1 MTLFNA
7 SSLSRLRGSTL
18 IWSMRWQVAR
28 EIALHEIRDALA
40 GWAFYLTAALGPLL
54 SALFIYN
61 SLSFV
66 SRSGLQIVARPFFV
80 PVLISAT
87 LAALYLGAWAT
98 LAIARPRD
106 QGALRVLFFAPVD
119 AYGVIIGHVIAGS
132 ILYSAMMLIAVPLLV
147 LIALLTNLPLPSLL
161 LIGLI
166 PSPIYAATAVA
177 LGLCLSCIAGSSRTA
192 IFFFGAVLLAILAI
206 PAGYTALLSI
216 PATGRY
222 YDALLF
228 LRGLLRTLRDMLDWL
243 SPFALI
249 ASGLDA
255 SVRAGWGDLLVRL
268 LVASAGSI
276 VWTLLAIWGLEKR
289 GVLP

>member
-1 MTLFNA
+1 MTLFDA

-18 IWSMRWQVAR
+18 IWSMRWRVAR

-54 SALFIYN
+54 GALVVYN
-61 SLSFV
+61 SLNFV
-66 SRSGLQIVARPFFV
+66 AQSGLQVVARPFLA
-80 PVLISAT
+80 PLLISAT

-106 QGALRVLFFAPVD
+106 QGTLRVLFFAPVD
-119 AYGVIIGHVIAGS
+119 AYGVIIGHVLAGS
-132 ILYSAMMLIAVPLLV
+132 VLYSAMMLIAVPILA
-147 LIALLTNLPLPSLL
+147 LIALLTNVPLPPLL
-161 LIGLI
+161 LVGLL

-177 LGLCLSCIAGSSRTA
+177 LGLCLSSIAGSSRTA
-192 IFFFGAVLLAILAI
+192 IFFFGAVLLVILAV

-249 ASGLDA
+249 ATGLDA

-268 LVASAGSI
+268 LAATAGSLL
-276 VWTLLAIWGLEKR
+276 WTLLAIWGLEKR